1 MRFLD
6 PELVNDPYSHYEQ
19 WRERFPI
26 WRDEK
31 TNAWVLS
38 RHDDVRAV
46 LKNSVDFS
54 SAAMKTEMLLP
65 LITDDPPRH
74 TKLRGI
80 VNKAFTSRMLK
91 KIESDVR
98 DIAVGLAG
106 KLPANEPVDVTE
118 AFTSPLP
125 VAVISQMMGIPLER
139 ADDFKRWTDSLTGTL
154 AGASIEERR
163 SDISEMADYFA
174 SLIPERRAHP
184 GQDLMSAIVNAEL
197 DGQRLTDQEIVGFG
211 VLLLIA
217 GNETTTNLIG
227 NFLNILADRADLWA
241 RLQRDRTLIDAGI
254 EEALRVD
261 SPVQFLRRTLINSVT
276 FYGTTIAAQEDVYVV
291 TGAAN
296 RDPSIY
302 DSPDEFRL
310 DRIKNHHHSFG
321 FGIHFCIGAPLARL
335 EAKLGMEALLAR
347 FKNIHRAQG
356 DDVRVAF
363 GLLRGFSHLWLNFE
377 E

>member
-6 PELVNDPYSHYEQ
+6 PELVDDPYSHYKQ
-19 WRERFPI
+19 WREQYPI

-38 RHDDVRAV
+38 RHDDVRTV
-46 LKNSVDFS
+46 LKNSVDYS

-65 LITDDPPRH
+65 VITDDPPRH
-74 TKLRGI
+74 TQLRGI

-91 KIESDVR
+91 QIESNVR
-98 DIAVGLAG
+98 DIAASLAG
-106 KLPANEPVDVTE
+106 KLPGNQPVDITE

-125 VAVISQMMGIPLER
+125 VAVISHMLGIPLER
-139 ADDFKRWTDSLTGTL
+139 ADDFKRWSDSLTGTL
-154 AGASIEERR
+154 AGTSIEERR
-163 SDISEMADYFA
+163 SDIAEMADYFA
-174 SLIPERRAHP
+174 SLIPERRARP
-184 GQDLMSAIVNAEL
+184 GPDLVSDIVNAEL
-197 DGQRLTDQEIVGFG
+197 DGRRLADKDIVGFC
-211 VLLLIA
+211 VLLLMA

-241 RLQRDRTLIDAGI
+241 QLKRDPTLIDAGV

-261 SPVQFLRRTLINSVT
+261 SPVQFLRRTLINPVT

-291 TGAAN
+291 TGSAN

-310 DRIKNHHHSFG
+310 DRIKNNHHSFG

-335 EAKLGMEALLAR
+335 EAKIGMEALLAR
-347 FKNIHRAQG
+347 FKKMQRAEF
-356 DDVRVAF
+356 DDVRISF
-363 GLLRGFSHLWLNFE
+363 GLLRGFSHLWLSFE